1 MINLAITAP
10 SETEHPETFI
20 QSHIDGIREHV
31 VFYYGDLIPRYIKGE
46 GLFSIDNKHLNDIG
60 AWKHLLGNF
69 NLFSYRKSGLGIK
82 EYMFAHSLKKHN
94 IDVVLAEYGTTG
106 AEVYEACR
114 YANIPLVVH
123 FHGRDCTAYDNLKN
137 YGERYKKMFAYAS
150 SVIAVSHDMERRLVI
165 LGCPKEKLVYA
176 PCTPDPKFASLNASL
191 EKIQFCFCGRFTDK
205 KAPYATLLAFRKVLD
220 KYPEAK
226 LVMAGDGPL
235 LNASKNIAKIIGAGD
250 NVIFTGAITPAR
262 YQQILLES
270 RAYVQHSIT
279 ADDGDM
285 EGTPV
290 SVMEA
295 SAAGIPVISTFHAGI
310 PDVIVDGKTGLLC
323 KELDVESMAVNM
335 LRLASDKEFALCLGA
350 AGKKRMAEHFSKD
363 WQMNVL
369 TEAVE
374 AASKRNNIL

>member
-1 MINLAITAP
+1 MINLAITSP
-10 SETEHPETFI
+10 SQTERPETFV
-20 QSHIDGIREHV
+20 QSHVDNIHANV
-31 VFYYGDLIPRYIKGE
+31 TYYYGDLIPRYVAGE
-46 GLFSIDNKHLNDIG
+46 GIFSMDNRHISDIKAWLHLVSNT
-60 AWKHLLGNF
+60 NF
-69 NLFSYRKSGLGIK
+69 FKLKFSNIGIK
-82 EYMFAHSLKKHN
+82 RYLFAKSLKQHH

-123 FHGRDCTAYDNLKN
+123 FHGRDCTAYDNLKT

-150 SVIAVSHDMERRLVI
+150 SVIAVSHDMEKRLI
-165 LGCPKEKLVYA
+165 MLGCPKEKLVYA

-310 PDVIVDGKTGLLC
+310 PDVIVDGETGLLC

-335 LRLASDKEFALCLGA
+335 LRLASDKVFALCLGA

-374 AASKRNNIL
+374 AASKRNNI

>member
-1 MINLAITAP
+1 MLFGNRFYRRIKYEGCI
-10 SETEHPETFI
+10 SEAT
-20 QSHIDGIREHV
+20 R
-31 VFYYGDLIPRYIKGE
+31 
-46 GLFSIDNKHLNDIG
+46 HL
-60 AWKHLLGNF
+60 
-69 NLFSYRKSGLGIK
+69 
-82 EYMFAHSLKKHN
+82 
-94 IDVVLAEYGTTG
+94 
-106 AEVYEACR
+106 
-114 YANIPLVVH
+114 
-123 FHGRDCTAYDNLKN
+123 
-137 YGERYKKMFAYAS
+137 
-150 SVIAVSHDMERRLVI
+150 
-165 LGCPKEKLVYA
+165 
-176 PCTPDPKFASLNASL
+176 
-191 EKIQFCFCGRFTDK
+191 
-205 KAPYATLLAFRKVLD
+205 
-220 KYPEAK
+220 
-226 LVMAGDGPL
+226 L
-235 LNASKNIAKIIGAGD
+235 LNASKNIAKIIGTGN

-350 AGKKRMAEHFSKD
+350 AGKKRMAELFSKD

-369 TEAVE
+369 TETVE
-374 AASKRNNIL
+374 AASKRNNI